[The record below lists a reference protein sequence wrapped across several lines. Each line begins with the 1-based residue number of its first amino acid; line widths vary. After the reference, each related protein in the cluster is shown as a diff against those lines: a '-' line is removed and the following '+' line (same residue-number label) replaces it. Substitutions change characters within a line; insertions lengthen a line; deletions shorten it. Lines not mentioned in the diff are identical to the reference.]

1 MQMMEQVEEL
11 ERKGKKPTSL
21 EEAKKEKREKLRA
34 KGANLGWALTQWGM
48 LCKSASATFIRQRF
62 YQWQISKEWK
72 LAVLIRFDVKLV
84 FTFTDILG
92 CFTSS
97 TVSQQQPCK
106 STVENSCKRVKRNRK
121 AMTAIDFNAGRK
133 THATLRI
140 LNGNL

>member
-34 KGANLGWALTQWGM
+34 KGAILGWALTQWGM

-72 LAVLIRFDVKLV
+72 LAVLIRFDVKLD

-92 CFTSS
+92 CFTPSS
-97 TVSQQQPCK
+97 FPAT
-106 STVENSCKRVKRNRK
+106 
-121 AMTAIDFNAGRK
+121 AM
-133 THATLRI
+133 
-140 LNGNL
+140 